1 MRNWG
6 KSANKMK
13 RKGKRRME
21 NGEEGE
27 RKRGRAGNEDES
39 CCANEIKLKCLPN
52 EIIMQLVCA

>member
-21 NGEEGE
+21 KRE
-27 RKRGRAGNEDES
+27 RDRGGRAGNEDES